1 MKLLSADDDKDLLA
15 LIAFTLSQAGYLVVK
30 ASDGPSAIRAFEAE
44 SPDLVILDIN
54 MPGASGFQVCEAIRA
69 KSRVPVM
76 MLTVRGEEEDLVRA
90 LELGADDY
98 LTKPFSPRTL
108 LARVKA
114 LLRRAGMENSAPLA
128 AGRIRLDVEEHT
140 VQVGANSPVRLT
152 KLELRLLQMLIANAG
167 HTVSS
172 DRLLMQV
179 WGHKGSGDRQ
189 LLKQLVHRLRH
200 KIEVDP
206 DRPADAANRSRR
218 GLQAR
223 RGLKA
228 NRPTGKPVNWPEHD
242 WNETFCFLLLLR
254 FWPSWP
260 VARWPVSPV
269 HHSAV
274 TYLIPS
280 FT

>member
-1 MKLLSADDDKDLLA
+1 MKILSADDDKDLLA
-15 LIAFTLSQAGYLVVK
+15 LIAFTLSQAGYLVIK
-30 ASDGPSAIRAFEAE
+30 ASDGLSAIKAFEAE
-44 SPDLVILDIN
+44 SPDLVVLDIN
-54 MPGASGFQVCEAIRA
+54 MPGASGFQVCEAIRT

-128 AGRIRLDVEEHT
+128 AGRVQLDVEEHT
-140 VQVGANSPVRLT
+140 AQIGANPPVRLT

-189 LLKQLVHRLRH
+189 LLKQLVHRLRQ

-206 DRPADAANRSRR
+206 ALPQM
-218 GLQAR
+218 LQTAPGAGYR
-223 RGLKA
+223 L
-228 NRPTGKPVNWPEHD
+228 VVE
-242 WNETFCFLLLLR
+242 
-254 FWPSWP
+254 
-260 VARWPVSPV
+260 
-269 HHSAV
+269 
-274 TYLIPS
+274 
-280 FT
+280 